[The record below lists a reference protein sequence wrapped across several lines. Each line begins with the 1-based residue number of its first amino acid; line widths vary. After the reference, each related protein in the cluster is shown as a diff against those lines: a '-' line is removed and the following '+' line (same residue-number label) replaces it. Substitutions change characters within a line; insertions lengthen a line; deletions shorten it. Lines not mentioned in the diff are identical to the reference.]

1 MGRRVALTLRSD
13 FTADAFV
20 GADTGRNDQTA
31 AVLFHIGFRA
41 AVCRRMG
48 NVFGR
53 LNHIAGC
60 INHGTFLI
68 NIAVGS
74 DGGVAAGVD
83 VGYMRCV
90 RYGCCIRF
98 GAGNADRYA
107 DACGVIFS
115 VCGGR
120 YAQIGY
126 AAGFGYSAAAF
137 GGNNIDVIGCG
148 NVDGFFAV
156 DLAAADGNV

>member
-1 MGRRVALTLRSD
+1 M
-13 FTADAFV
+13 
-20 GADTGRNDQTA
+20 
-31 AVLFHIGFRA
+31 
-41 AVCRRMG
+41 
-48 NVFGR
+48 
-53 LNHIAGC
+53 
-60 INHGTFLI
+60 I

-83 VGYMRCV
+83 VGYMGCV

-98 GAGNADRYA
+98 GAGNADRCA

-115 VCGGR
+115 VCSGR